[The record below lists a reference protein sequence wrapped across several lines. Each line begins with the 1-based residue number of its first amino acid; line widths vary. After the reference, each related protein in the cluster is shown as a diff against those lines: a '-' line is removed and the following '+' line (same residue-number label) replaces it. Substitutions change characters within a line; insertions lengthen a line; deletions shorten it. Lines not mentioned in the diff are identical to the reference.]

1 MQELLDVDAED
12 ITSRLCLGLGWL
24 STEASRTVS
33 TQQEG
38 FFLPLFHL
46 TVNPVYPVVTRD
58 HDVCIIFSY
67 VNFFQNMIEFPIGL

>member
-38 FFLPLFHL
+38 FFPPLFHL